1 MHAEDGLRLDM
12 AQRLGASDSRASQWL
27 REGGCEGRQTV
38 APNGL
43 TGGRARAVCRPS
55 GKADYL
61 ITVGPL
67 VDSVGELEHGL
78 ACAIAFVADPA
89 ETTPLSTAG
98 LVEVGRLTPAEAEV
112 CHHLVNGLSL
122 SEIAERRGVAR
133 ETVKSQA
140 SEIGRA
146 HV

>member
-1 MHAEDGLRLDM
+1 MRLRPPIST
-12 AQRLGASDSRASQWL
+12 R
-27 REGGCEGRQTV
+27 
-38 APNGL
+38 
-43 TGGRARAVCRPS
+43 TGTLFPYTTLFRS
-55 GKADYL
+55 
-61 ITVGPL
+61 
-67 VDSVGELEHGL
+67 ELEHGL

-140 SEIGRA
+140 SGVMSKLNCRSRLEIGRA

>member
-1 MHAEDGLRLDM
+1 MRLRPPISTRTGTLFPYTTLFRSELD
-12 AQRLGASDSRASQWL
+12 
-27 REGGCEGRQTV
+27 
-38 APNGL
+38 
-43 TGGRARAVCRPS
+43 
-55 GKADYL
+55 
-61 ITVGPL
+61 
-67 VDSVGELEHGL
+67 HGL

-140 SEIGRA
+140 SRSEEHTPELQSLMSNSYAVSRLKKKRQTYTNT
-146 HV
+146 HNQ